1 MVDEKLWEGAAA
13 AGWQLHQISRNY
25 IYTAPNG
32 TRYTTKKEAKLH
44 LVRRHLFS
52 CCRARSLRNEWL
64 VLGEGLKLGSLVRVA
79 VFQPK
84 LTTNP
89 SPVPN
94 PRRTWAAKK
103 PFFGKERFARLRSSP
118 QVGVY
123 CPSYLSLSVVYIDGH
138 PPVGALLTPRSYPPF

>member
-64 VLGEGLKLGSLVRVA
+64 VLGEGLELGSLVRVA

-89 SPVPN
+89 ALSLTPGVRGPQKN
-94 PRRTWAAKK
+94 LFLAKSASLA
-103 PFFGKERFARLRSSP
+103 FARHHRSA
-118 QVGVY
+118 Y
-123 CPSYLSLSVVYIDGH
+123 TARLTFLCLLS
-138 PPVGALLTPRSYPPF
+138 T